1 MRKRKFTCAEWPA
14 GVLGKRSYINKNAP
28 LKQPNISAEEHS
40 PLVLTSCAQTS
51 TLQSLSGALR
61 VMQYDSKKKKKEC
74 LALNTSCYVARICVV
89 SLVIGSFIVGDLFK
103 HANQRWTGCGVLYGG
118 PDEIRYCYENT
129 CFLASCL
136 NKPPCK
142 ISRCLVQERC
152 VKNVGRI
159 PKVDCIL

>member
-61 VMQYDSKKKKKEC
+61 VMQYDSKKKKMFSAKYFLLRC
-74 LALNTSCYVARICVV
+74 KDLRGVSCHRFFYR
-89 SLVIGSFIVGDLFK
+89 
-103 HANQRWTGCGVLYGG
+103 
-118 PDEIRYCYENT
+118 
-129 CFLASCL
+129 
-136 NKPPCK
+136 
-142 ISRCLVQERC
+142 
-152 VKNVGRI
+152 GR
-159 PKVDCIL
+159 PF